1 MLMAMRRTFILGAT
15 AFALLAGACGSSD
28 TQTPAPVP
36 TTVAPTG
43 GMMGGGGAGIANP
56 ASEFCVAQGGTVEL
70 ETDANG
76 GQLGYCKLPDGR
88 RIEEWEYYR
97 SENPDLFASETA
109 SPSA

>member
-76 GQLGYCKLPDGR
+76 GGEATHAAHGPV
-88 RIEEWEYYR
+88 
-97 SENPDLFASETA
+97 SPA
-109 SPSA
+109 SPHVGHPGS

>member
-15 AFALLAGACGSSD
+15 AIALLAGACGSSD